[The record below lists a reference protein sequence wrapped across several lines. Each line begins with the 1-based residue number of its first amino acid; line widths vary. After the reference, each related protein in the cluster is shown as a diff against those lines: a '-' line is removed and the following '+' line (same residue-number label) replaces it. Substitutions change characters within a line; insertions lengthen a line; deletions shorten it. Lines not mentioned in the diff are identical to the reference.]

1 MLDGWGPPEGGHRW
15 AVGRESRMRL
25 PVTGPGPDYVLVLR
39 MAPWCDKQ
47 TLPAQTVMLAVNGR
61 LMATV
66 QFADMR
72 VLAWRMPACC
82 AGPRETVLS
91 FSHVS
96 SRLARPMTG
105 LDRNGLPLG
114 VMVLSVRLF
123 RLPVVND
130 DPLTRDCLPGALN
143 DGTLARAVATCTGLT
158 PEELAMR
165 FEGLGHD
172 CEFGLIQR
180 QLGAEPLSLLRFTGM
195 STPDLVDGLVARFDG
210 VGAADAVD
218 IFMDDRPDRQF
229 RVHEQRYHL
238 WYYTGRTPA
247 ETTRAAVLVEQCRR
261 FAFLQ
266 RKFLADL
273 RQGEKLYVVSR
284 GECMTEPEALAIFC
298 ALNLEG
304 SNTLVW
310 TVHGDAD
317 QTGRVDAL
325 MPGFLRGH
333 LGLINASN
341 DATPDAWVN
350 VLANS
355 LMLHHGHGTRAAF
368 SNLPRSAARV

>member
-1 MLDGWGPPEGGHRW
+1 
-15 AVGRESRMRL
+15 MRL
-25 PVTGPGPDYVLVLR
+25 PVADPGPEHVLVLH
-39 MAPWCDKQ
+39 MAPWCDQ
-47 TLPAQTVMLAVNGR
+47 QALPFQTVMLAVNGR
-61 LMATV
+61 LLATV
-66 QFADMR
+66 QFSDMR
-72 VLAWRMPACC
+72 VLAWRLPALR
-82 AGPRETVLS
+82 AGPGEAVLS
-91 FSHVS
+91 FSHMS
-96 SRLARPMTG
+96 SRVARPSAG
-105 LDRNGLPLG
+105 LDRDGLPLG
-114 VMVLSVRLF
+114 VMVLSVRVF
-123 RLPVVND
+123 RLPVAHG

-143 DGTLARAVATCTGLT
+143 DGELARSVTACTGLA
-158 PEELAMR
+158 PEDLALR

-195 STPDLVDGLVARFDG
+195 TTPALVDGLIARFEA
-210 VGAADAVD
+210 VGAPDALD
-218 IFMDDRPDRQF
+218 IYLNDRPRPQF
-229 RVHEQRYHL
+229 WVYQQRYHL
-238 WYYTGRTPA
+238 WYATGRSPA
-247 ETTRAAVLVEQCRR
+247 ETTRAAVLAEQRRR

-266 RKFLADL
+266 RKFLEDL

-284 GECMTEPEALAIFC
+284 SECLTEPEALAIFC

-333 LGLINASN
+333 LGLTNDQN
-341 DATPDAWVN
+341 DATPDAWVS
-350 VLANS
+350 VLANAY
-355 LMLHHGHGTRAAF
+355 LLYHGHGTRAAF